1 MVKEAKERKRAHA
14 CPRCDSTFT
23 CLSKRDRHVR
33 AVHEKRRDH
42 ACPHCAAAFGEASDL
57 TRHVRA
63 MHEKRRYHECPH
75 CNAAFADRSHLSA
88 HCKTAHR
95 DEEPPSKDRVC
106 GQDLEDGTKC
116 KLIFTDNK
124 GLDRHVAAVHQ
135 KIRNYKCSHCS
146 AAFFDSRHRDQHVH
160 TVHEKRRD
168 HACPYCMAAFGAKRN
183 LTTHVHTVHEK
194 RKDHLCLHCA
204 ATFSKADHLAKH
216 LVNDN
221 GKCAGDARQQ
231 QIAKRNEENAK
242 HDELKAQTAKE
253 KAEEKAARAARA
265 AQEKAARAARA
276 AQEKAAR
283 DNVKDAMRIARRI
296 CRSGEPF
303 QGTFDLAP
311 IKADE
316 LMEVFHCAV
325 GRTSRQTTPSS
336 TAMASALW
344 TPLASNF

>member
-1 MVKEAKERKRAHA
+1 MKELKPKIKRAH
-14 CPRCDSTFT
+14 PCDQCESSF
-23 CLSKRDRHVR
+23 SRPSDRERHVR
-33 AVHEKRRDH
+33 CVHEKRRDF
-42 ACPHCAAAFGEASDL
+42 ACPQCTAAFG
-57 TRHVRA
+57 
-63 MHEKRRYHECPH
+63 K
-75 CNAAFADRSHLSA
+75 ADHL
-88 HCKTAHR
+88 KTH
-95 DEEPPSKDRVC
+95 
-106 GQDLEDGTKC
+106 
-116 KLIFTDNK
+116 
-124 GLDRHVAAVHQ
+124 
-135 KIRNYKCSHCS
+135 IR
-146 AAFFDSRHRDQHVH
+146 

-168 HACPYCMAAFGAKRN
+168 HKCPQCGSAFGHAHI
-183 LTTHVHTVHEK
+183 LTRHVHTVHEK

-325 GRTSRQTTPSS
+325 GKDFATRHAFFDSNGERPLD
-336 TAMASALW
+336 TAGEQLLTANATADDTHDECMESLQRIAALFGYQLQVRDLDDR
-344 TPLASNF
+344 PVAICEHAFGISLRLKALLKHHKAG